1 MRHVIFSLM
10 VFLAAG
16 CVQLPQ
22 TANDI
27 QGKKFES
34 VPDKAVIYIVR
45 PRVDGLVAAPISFSG
60 GGMIS
65 THQGTYYRLEVA
77 PGTHRIEGTGPHTAA
92 VSVQAEAGKIYFI
105 ELTASGGARDGL
117 QTMALRRID
126 ENRGRSMVSE
136 AQSL

>member
-1 MRHVIFSLM
+1 MRYVIFSLM
-10 VFLAAG
+10 VFVAAG

-22 TANDI
+22 TASDI

-45 PRVDGLVAAPISFSG
+45 PRVDGLVEAPISFSG
-60 GGMIS
+60 GMIF
-65 THQGTYYRLEVA
+65 THQGTYYRWEAA
-77 PGTHRIEGTGPHTAA
+77 PGTHRIEGAGQHTAA
-92 VSVQAEAGKIYFI
+92 VSVQAEAGKIYFV
-105 ELTASGGARDGL
+105 ELTATGGARDGL

-126 ENRGRSMVSE
+126 DNRGRRMVSE

>member
-1 MRHVIFSLM
+1 MRCVIFSLM
-10 VFLAAG
+10 VFVAAG
-16 CVQLPQ
+16 CVRLPQ

-45 PRVDGLVAAPISFSG
+45 PRLDALVAAPVSFS

-77 PGTHRIEGTGPHTAA
+77 PGTQRIEGTGPHTAA
-92 VSVQAEAGKIYFI
+92 VSVQTEAGKIYFV
-105 ELTASGGARDGL
+105 ELTASGGVRDGL
-117 QTMALRRID
+117 QTMAFSRID
-126 ENRGRSMVSE
+126 DNRGRRMVSE